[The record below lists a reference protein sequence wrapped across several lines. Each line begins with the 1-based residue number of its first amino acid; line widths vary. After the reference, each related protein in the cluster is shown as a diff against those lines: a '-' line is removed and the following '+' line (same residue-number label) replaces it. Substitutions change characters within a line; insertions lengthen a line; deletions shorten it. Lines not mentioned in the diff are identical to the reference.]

1 MATLRAIATRF
12 VIAGVTH
19 AVRETTR
26 LGRAIETFARSAGRA
41 IGTFSAGAGRHIASV
56 TKALAKISFKG
67 MLVGGKL
74 AFAGLGAA
82 ALGAAA
88 KFGVIS
94 AKAKSVTDEI
104 TDYLRKIETLSKTT
118 GESVSDI
125 AALNYTADLNGGDAD
140 ELLPT
145 LGTIA
150 DSFGEIR
157 RSIEDADAAYAKTG
171 TWTKRGLIAAIR
183 TGDSNA
189 ASGII
194 ASAVAAR
201 EGSMTGI
208 QDRQAGIYADIQ
220 KTARGG
226 KDWRRAINAGMSE
239 RDVSAYMSR
248 RRLALVAEYKSLE
261 EAKKRVEDGMG
272 PAGEALRRL
281 EEVGLDM
288 DKALKG
294 GVDTLYALADAL
306 DRIPDSNEKLG
317 IAQQLFGEDAGA
329 KNLALLQGG
338 RAAIERNRREME
350 RYGAMPTE
358 EDTARGADLKKS
370 EGRRSMAL
378 QGVKLE
384 LHRGIAPLMEEA
396 NDQLAEW
403 LVRNRTAITSMVQET
418 FLAARTIFY
427 DVLKF
432 LEGNTDYESAF
443 FAKAAAV
450 FKFARKVVVAITV
463 IAAEAMT
470 EVGEILSGADS
481 NWAWLNHVR
490 DAFLWI
496 KALAI
501 DAFAVIT
508 GSGQAVNF
516 EWLNTARTMF
526 DDFMKHLK
534 AAWEMFRKVLDGI
547 HAAVKPVLSFFN
559 TDLTTAVLFVAM
571 LKFSGI
577 LKAIALAGSGLLGI
591 FRPALTGI
599 GAAAMAAATKI
610 GLIGAAFTAAYVGSQ
625 MVAGFLADQFVK
637 REEAIQDKI
646 AELMKVRDQAYIED
660 KYSKIKDPE
669 QRRRFQKGLGFNYYS
684 GKLASEQ
691 RDEDIA
697 LFNSGQVRVIGRDY
711 DKPMTDEEKARAG
724 AMHRALQERQGAG
737 KIFNVN
743 LSLGGKTTSMFG
755 AGDPAVVAELER
767 LERAGGNY

>member
-1 MATLRAIATRF
+1 MATLRSIATRF
-12 VIAGVTH
+12 VITGVTH
-19 AVRETTR
+19 LARETTR
-26 LGRAIETFARSAGRA
+26 IGRLFASAASTAGTAIASFSRA
-41 IGTFSAGAGRHIASV
+41 SVRHIGTV
-56 TKALAKISFKG
+56 TRALAGISFRG
-67 MLVGGKL
+67 LTLGGKL
-74 AFAGLGAA
+74 AFGGLAAAAVGAA
-82 ALGAAA
+82 TKIGLISVAA
-88 KFGVIS
+88 K
-94 AKAKSVTDEI
+94 KMTDEI
-104 TDYLRKIETLSKTT
+104 SEYLRRLDTLAKTT
-118 GESVSDI
+118 GESVGDI
-125 AALNYTADLNGGDAD
+125 AALSYTADLNGGDAD

-157 RSIEDADAAYAKTG
+157 RSIEDADAAYAKTKD
-171 TWTKRGLIAAIR
+171 WTAKGLIAAIT

-194 ASAVAAR
+194 SAAVAAR

-208 QDRQAGIYADIQ
+208 QDRQAGIYSDIQ

-226 KDWRRAINAGMSE
+226 KDWRRAIDAGISE
-239 RDVSAYMSR
+239 RDVSNFMSR

-338 RAAIERNRREME
+338 RAAIEKNRREME
-350 RYGAMPTE
+350 RYGALPTE
-358 EDTARGADLKKS
+358 EDAARGAALKKS
-370 EGRRSMAL
+370 ETRRGMAF
-378 QGVKLE
+378 QGLE
-384 LHRGIAPLMEEA
+384 LEVHRGLSPLMEET
-396 NDQLAEW
+396 NNELAEW
-403 LVRNRTAITSMVQET
+403 LARNRTTIAGMIQET
-418 FLAARTIFY
+418 FVAVRTVFY

-432 LEGNTDYESAF
+432 IEGNTDYESAIF
-443 FAKAAAV
+443 KKGAAIL
-450 FKFARKVVVAITV
+450 KWSRKVIVAISE
-463 IAAEAMT
+463 IASAAMT
-470 EVGEILSGADS
+470 EVGNILSGADS
-481 NWAWLNHVR
+481 NWAWLNNVR

-516 EWLNTARTMF
+516 EWLNTARAMF
-526 DDFMKHLK
+526 DDFMKHLRE
-534 AAWEMFRKVLDGI
+534 AWDMFRKVLDGI
-547 HAAVKPVLSFFN
+547 HTAVKPVLSFFN
-559 TDLTTAVLFVAM
+559 TDILTATLFVGM
-571 LKFSGI
+571 LKFTGI
-577 LKAIALAGSGLLGI
+577 LSGLAILGRGLLGI
-591 FRPALTGI
+591 FRPALSGI
-599 GAAAMAAATKI
+599 GSLAALMAGKV
-610 GLIGAAFTAAYVGSQ
+610 GLIGTAFVAAYAASQ
-625 MVAGFLADQFVK
+625 MVAGYLADKFVE
-637 REEAIQDKI
+637 RETAVQDKI